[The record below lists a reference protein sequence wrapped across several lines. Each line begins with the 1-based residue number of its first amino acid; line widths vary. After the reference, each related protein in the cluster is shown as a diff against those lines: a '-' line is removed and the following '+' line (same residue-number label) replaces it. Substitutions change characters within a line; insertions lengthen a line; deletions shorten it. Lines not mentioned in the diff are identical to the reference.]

1 MEKLHCAALTLLK
14 LFTWGSEIVLNHRL
28 RNVQKLIMISWHLQN
43 RSVTNSLAAEL
54 KSVYKLCTV
63 EAIWY
68 DSSLIWIKIT
78 IFYHVH
84 EKGLFAVVL
93 NTAAGSV
100 VIWWFG
106 LLHWSVR
113 FLAVTVNNQRWFIL
127 YCFCLLSVSLWV
139 NWASCLSLSATVNHK
154 KETEQKWES
163 EREEGRV
170 IMVK

>member
-1 MEKLHCAALTLLK
+1 M
-14 LFTWGSEIVLNHRL
+14 LNHQL

-54 KSVYKLCTV
+54 KSFYKLCTV

-68 DSSLIWIKIT
+68 HSSLIWIKIS
-78 IFYHVH
+78 IFKHVH
-84 EKGLFAVVL
+84 ETVLFSVLL

-106 LLHWSVR
+106 LLHWSARLLV
-113 FLAVTVNNQRWFIL
+113 VTVDNQIQFALYWFSL
-127 YCFCLLSVSLWV
+127 LVNWGSCFFSFCFFFCDYTSVKKRQKRNESVS
-139 NWASCLSLSATVNHK
+139 K
-154 KETEQKWES
+154 RK
-163 EREEGRV
+163 RV